1 MEQDQ
6 ELGGGIGVIFVP
18 AKSFKT
24 LQADGP
30 IPGGRKA
37 LDQDITEGA
46 PSRCGRWQAH
56 WHRRRVSG
64 VRGDPYEPLS
74 WMGSP
79 RPAMG
84 RAGVPLRSVLPL
96 RSCLPARC
104 ELRPPGW
111 DGHVSSRYGSLVG

>member
-37 LDQDITEGA
+37 LDQVGT
-46 PSRCGRWQAH
+46 SRKG
-56 WHRRRVSG
+56 
-64 VRGDPYEPLS
+64 
-74 WMGSP
+74 
-79 RPAMG
+79 
-84 RAGVPLRSVLPL
+84 
-96 RSCLPARC
+96 
-104 ELRPPGW
+104 LRPGADAGKLIGIEDVLAVCEATPASHFPGW
-111 DGHVSSRYGSLVG
+111 ARLVL